1 MSKKIKKAILFL
13 ILSFSF
19 FSYFVPVTKANNY
32 LLENEA
38 FYAYKDHYTATYYK
52 KEGTAFYA
60 SPIQVDGTVPVYRFY
75 NTTNGDHFYTRSETE
90 KNKLVTN
97 RNSGYQY
104 ENIAFYTNPIQIG
117 DTVPVYRF
125 YNLVNGDHFYTI
137 NEAEKNKL
145 ITTLGTIY
153 QYENIAF
160 YANPIQ
166 IEDTVPVYRFYNIT
180 SGDHFYTANEAE
192 AQKLNSLSEKNSE
205 PIYRFYN
212 IFNGDHFY
220 TSSETEKNKIIAN
233 LSFAYKYEGVGFYAY
248 KNQIE
253 GTSPIYRFYN
263 KTSGDHFYTAS
274 ETEKDNLINSNEY
287 YSYENIGFYAFASET
302 ANTLPVYRL
311 YNGIDHFYTINAI
324 EKNYLVSSG
333 IGPNISVGLW
343 YYDKTGIQD
352 SPFRIDANKPYN
364 IKDNNGNVLAQIGAD
379 TTTKV
384 TYDSDGYLEV
394 YDSISSTLVKTSV
407 TFDAADGD
415 NTNMIFNAHRPD
427 SSFDEYRGKITV
439 KYYKGNNII
448 AGTSDTVTQI
458 WVINTLPLE
467 HYVWGMGETT
477 GTGDIEHTKVMTTI
491 FRTYGRWYIEY
502 ATKYL
507 PLGFKIRSDSGS
519 QIYYG
524 YEWESAHSNI
534 KKAAEATRG
543 SVATYG
549 DEIALTPYSSWTDGR
564 TRSFEERWGS
574 KDYPWCKSVSDPY
587 GKNTSLSTAQLEASG
602 NHMVG
607 MSANGSVVLARDH
620 DWDCQRI
627 MKYYY
632 TGISLEPLY

>member
-1 MSKKIKKAILFL
+1 MFIKLLSPSLFFIATFCFFNSSPQTTQANYSLESK
-13 ILSFSF
+13 
-19 FSYFVPVTKANNY
+19 
-32 LLENEA
+32 A
-38 FYAYKDHYTATYYK
+38 FYAYKDPNIGTDYRP
-52 KEGTAFYA
+52 EGTVFYA
-60 SPIQVDGTVPVYRFY
+60 HQTQLEGSYPVYRFY
-75 NTTNGDHFYTRSETE
+75 NKINGEHFYTISETEKNSLIDSMYIYEGIAFYGYKLRTEETLPVYRFYNKQSGDHFYTISETEKNDVQKNLASIYTYEGIAFYSFTTSFAGSTNIYRFYNIINGDHFYTASETE
-90 KNKLVTN
+90 ATNLNK
-97 RNSGYQY
+97 
-104 ENIAFYTNPIQIG
+104 
-117 DTVPVYRF
+117 
-125 YNLVNGDHFYTI
+125 
-137 NEAEKNKL
+137 
-145 ITTLGTIY
+145 
-153 QYENIAF
+153 
-160 YANPIQ
+160 
-166 IEDTVPVYRFYNIT
+166 
-180 SGDHFYTANEAE
+180 
-192 AQKLNSLSEKNSE
+192 LSEKNSE

-212 IFNGDHFY
+212 VLNGDHFY
-220 TSSETEKNKIIAN
+220 TASETEKAKIIATP
-233 LSFAYKYEGVGFYAY
+233 SFAYKYEGVGFYAY

-263 KTSGDHFYTAS
+263 KTSGDHFYTAN
-274 ETEKDNLINSNEY
+274 ETEKDNLINSNKY

-311 YNGIDHFYTINAI
+311 YNGADHFYTINAT

-333 IGPNISVGLW
+333 LGPNMSVGLW

-352 SPFRIDANKPYN
+352 SPFRIDASKPYN
-364 IKDNNGNVLAQIGAD
+364 IKDKNGNVLAQIGAN

-384 TYDSDGYLEV
+384 TYDSDGYLRV

-415 NTNMIFNAHRPD
+415 NSNMIFDAHRPD
-427 SSFDEYRGKITV
+427 SSFYQYRGKITV

-524 YEWESAHSNI
+524 YEWESTHSNI
-534 KKAAEATRG
+534 KKAAEATKG

-549 DEIALTPYSSWTDGR
+549 KEIALTPYSSWTDGR
-564 TRSFEERWGS
+564 TRSFKERWGS
-574 KDYPWCKSVSDPY
+574 SDYPWCKSVSDPY
-587 GKNTSLSTAQLEASG
+587 GKNSSLSTSQLEAAG

-607 MSANGSVVLARDH
+607 LSANGSVVLARDH

-632 TGISLEPLY
+632 TGISLDPLY